1 MLAQVKPDSRMKI
14 VMAFTGHEYVRYE
27 WRPVPE
33 GAQEEARK
41 HPLLDVMEA
50 EEPEPESESEPEPA
64 EEPAETG
71 SDPAEH
77 GEVLLELNVKDA
89 AAYIGGID
97 DESELY
103 RLLEVEGNAKNRAG
117 VLKKIESRIDEIT
130 QSGEA

>member
-50 EEPEPESESEPEPA
+50 EEPEFAAS
-64 EEPAETG
+64 PAETG
-71 SDPAEH
+71 NDPAEH

>member
-14 VMAFTGHEYVRYE
+14 VIAFTGHEYVTYE

-50 EEPEPESESEPEPA
+50 EEPEAA
-64 EEPAETG
+64 EESAETG
-71 SDPAEH
+71 NGPAEH
-77 GEVLLELNVKDA
+77 GEVLLKLNIKDA

-103 RLLEVEGNAKNRAG
+103 RLLEVESNAKNRAG